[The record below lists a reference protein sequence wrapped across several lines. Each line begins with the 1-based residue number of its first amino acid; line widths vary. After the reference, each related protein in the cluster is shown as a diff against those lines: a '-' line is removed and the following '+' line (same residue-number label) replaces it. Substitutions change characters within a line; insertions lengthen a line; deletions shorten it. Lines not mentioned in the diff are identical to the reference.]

1 MFLTPLDTAT
11 PSLSQYGAKLSGLM
25 TLGSTKTIS
34 VLKLTGLG
42 FWEKILIFAFGGLG
56 SMKRSWAL
64 EDSFQ
69 YGISHYKCQVPWQSV
84 RLRCGYFLHS
94 FWVGTE
100 TYMSNFGVDC
110 IVFPHVLCKVP
121 NMK

>member
-11 PSLSQYGAKLSGLM
+11 PSLSQYGAKL

-84 RLRCGYFLHS
+84 RLRLLAYMASLMD
-94 FWVGTE
+94 VG
-100 TYMSNFGVDC
+100 
-110 IVFPHVLCKVP
+110 IVFFEKHPSLQCLMRCIMTVMVLL
-121 NMK
+121 